1 MDKISAIDS
10 LAALAQETRLAAF
23 RLLVEAGH
31 DGMPAGEIAR
41 ALGVPHNTL
50 STHLAILT
58 RAGLVTAQRDSRRM
72 IHAARLEGLGALM
85 GFLLRDCCGGRPELC
100 APLLAA
106 AMPDPQRPDPCCP
119 DTRIP
124 A

>member
-1 MDKISAIDS
+1 MEQTSAIES

-23 RLLVEAGH
+23 RLLVEVGRE
-31 DGMPAGEIAR
+31 GMPAGEVAR
-41 ALGVPHNTL
+41 LLGVPHNTM

-72 IHAARLEGLGALM
+72 IHAARLEGLAELM

-106 AMPDPQRPDPCCP
+106 ALPDPQRSAPCCP
-119 DTRIP
+119 DTRIL

>member
-1 MDKISAIDS
+1 MDQTSAIES

-23 RLLVEAGH
+23 RLLVEAGRE
-31 DGMPAGEIAR
+31 GMPAGEIAR
-41 ALGVPHNTL
+41 ALGVPHNTM

-106 AMPDPQRPDPCCP
+106 ALPDPYCPDPCCP
-119 DTRIP
+119 EPRIP